1 VEDDS
6 TKTMTVENLKIL
18 PIANASEIE
27 QGLRDLAAEWTAIRE
42 FWTLDSCMNT
52 MNSNQD
58 FLSAALVEKEKGS
71 WLGWYLANTQGHE
84 CELLFIYTAK
94 LQRGK
99 GLANRLMKDLLDRAR
114 KKSSLRAIFL
124 EVRPSNIAAIKLY
137 ESHGFAQISRRTR
150 YYSNGEDALVYRL
163 EIKN

>member
-1 VEDDS
+1 MEDHS
-6 TKTMTVENLKIL
+6 TKTMTGENFKTL

-27 QGLRDLAAEWTAIRE
+27 QGLRDLAAEWTASRE
-42 FWTLDSCMNT
+42 FWALDSCMST

-58 FLSAALVEKEKGS
+58 FLSAALIEKKKNT
-71 WLGWYLANTQGHE
+71 WLGWYLANCQEHE

-99 GLANRLMKDLLDRAR
+99 GLANILIRDLVDRAR
-114 KKSSLRAIFL
+114 KESSLRAIFL
-124 EVRPSNIAAIKLY
+124 EVRPSNNAAIKLY
-137 ESHGFAQISRRTR
+137 ESHGFSQISRRPR

-163 EIKN
+163 DLKN